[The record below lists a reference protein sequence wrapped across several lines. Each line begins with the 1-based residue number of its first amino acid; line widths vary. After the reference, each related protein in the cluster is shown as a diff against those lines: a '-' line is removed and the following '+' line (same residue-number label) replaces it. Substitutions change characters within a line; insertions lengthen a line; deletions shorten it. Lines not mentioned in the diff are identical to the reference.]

1 MIAAYSCL
9 RLWLPL
15 TPPRLVT
22 CSKTHAEVR
31 GVVADHHRVLVAHGA
46 RTPKL
51 RHSTTHYDQPDLY
64 ELRRLPIGNAD
75 VLMYVDVLDSSQ
87 LWPRR

>member
-1 MIAAYSCL
+1 MFFH
-9 RLWLPL
+9 L
-15 TPPRLVT
+15 TPPRLVM
-22 CSKTHAEVR
+22 CCKTHTEVR
-31 GVVADHHRVLVAHGA
+31 GVVADHHRMRVANGA
-46 RTPKL
+46 TIPTL
-51 RHSTTHYDQPDLY
+51 RHITTHYDQPDLY